1 MGLRPLDPAA
11 WLEPDEHRV
20 AELAEKRRLLARHR
34 DRCVAVVD
42 DPHGAVRSAA
52 SELLAEVLAH
62 NEALGLVT
70 APPASTGTGAASV
83 HPIELAGRCTQE
95 DWCLHLPDADGRWR
109 LVAASVCFPTRWD
122 LRTKIGRSVGE
133 IHAPVP
139 SYDSQLAAPVDSF
152 LDRLRPDRP
161 VWRLNWNVLDD
172 PRLHQPS
179 HDPPPAESV
188 GGTADGD
195 RVHWWLR
202 VERQTLRQLPE
213 SGAIVFGI
221 RVHVDPLDSLADEP
235 DELRRLEGALR
246 RMPPEAVRAKGL
258 EPGLD
263 DVVQSIA
270 RILDRRG

>member
-1 MGLRPLDPAA
+1 MGLRPLDPAT
-11 WLEPDEHRV
+11 WLEPDERRD
-20 AELAEKRRLLARHR
+20 AELLEKRRLLAHHP

-42 DPHGAVRSAA
+42 DPHGAVRGAA
-52 SELLAEVLAH
+52 SELLAEVQAH
-62 NEALGLVT
+62 CEALRLATTPAAIAGT
-70 APPASTGTGAASV
+70 AAPSR

-95 DWCLHLPDADGRWR
+95 DWCVHLPHVDGSWR

-122 LRTKIGRSVGE
+122 LRSKIGRSVGE

-179 HDPPPAESV
+179 ADPPPVEPM
-188 GGTADGD
+188 DG
-195 RVHWWLR
+195 RQPRWWLR

-235 DELRRLEGALR
+235 EELRRLERALR
-246 RMPPEAVRAKGL
+246 RMPPEAIRAKGL
-258 EPGLD
+258 EPGLE
-263 DVVQSIA
+263 DVVEAIT
-270 RILDRRG
+270 RILDGRG

>member
-11 WLEPDEHRV
+11 WLEPDEHRD

-34 DRCVAVVD
+34 DRCTAVVD
-42 DPHGAVRSAA
+42 DPHGAVHSAA
-52 SELLAEVLAH
+52 SELLAEVRVH
-62 NEALGLVT
+62 NEALGLAT
-70 APPASTGTGAASV
+70 TPATSTGTGAASA

-95 DWCLHLPDADGRWR
+95 DWCLHLRDGDGDWI
-109 LVAASVCFPTRWD
+109 LAAASVCFPTRWD

-139 SYDSQLAAPVDSF
+139 SYDPQLAAPVDAF

-179 HDPPPAESV
+179 HDPPPA
-188 GGTADGD
+188 GPADG
-195 RVHWWLR
+195 HHLKWWLR

-235 DELRRLEGALR
+235 DELRRLERALR

-263 DVVQSIA
+263 DVLESIT
-270 RILDRRG
+270 RILDGGG